1 MTEAETIE
9 LITKKRN
16 ELEEK
21 RARRA
26 SSALLKSLE
35 DEIKAL
41 ESGLAGEAPKK
52 KRKTVFL
59 DECAG

>member
-9 LITKKRN
+9 LINKKRN

-21 RARRA
+21 KARHA
-26 SSALLKSLE
+26 SSALLKALE

-41 ESGLAGEAPKK
+41 ESGVASEEPKK
-52 KRKTVFL
+52 KRRTVFL